1 MWYQPTLKI
10 TSLSFLPSHPP
21 PTPIIWNLQTVLP
34 PIFKQSSL
42 YVGFSWTLPK
52 CGIFL
57 WTPKISNFF
66 LLKGN
71 PNIQSILNWIIQILH
86 YNCRNQHKNIKNSRI
101 IEENVAISLSA
112 LLSAYCDLRFFR
124 LPQRQ
129 GVFSPWKQFWASQVI
144 IRAVYSFIFCFEND
158 FL

>member
-101 IEENVAISLSA
+101 IEENVAISLCSSVC
-112 LLSAYCDLRFFR
+112 LLR
-124 LPQRQ
+124 LA
-129 GVFSPWKQFWASQVI
+129 FLSPSSTAG
-144 IRAVYSFIFCFEND
+144 CFQSLETVLSVTSD
-158 FL
+158 HSCCI